1 VRRWLSFSAGE
12 NAISSC
18 RNDSSQW
25 LITFGKLRSGKSAEI
40 VSAKKQDL
48 ELSFL
53 TFSIWLEI
61 NWRHPD
67 RWKSVLKRFERWS
80 FRGLTI
86 RQWRT
91 SSRIESKLRNSSDC
105 NWNESTINKFNDK
118 RKSLTFY
125 ILQIY
130 NELAHKIK
138 MWIKRQNFVLLLSY

>member
-1 VRRWLSFSAGE
+1 
-12 NAISSC
+12 
-18 RNDSSQW
+18 
-25 LITFGKLRSGKSAEI
+25 
-40 VSAKKQDL
+40 L

-67 RWKSVLKRFERWS
+67 RWKSVLKRLERWS
-80 FRGLTI
+80 FKGLTI

-105 NWNESTINKFNDK
+105 NWNESTISKFNDK

-125 ILQIY
+125 ILQIEY
-130 NELAHKIK
+130 ELAHKIK